1 MEDQQKQFALSLIAY
16 AAQRDISAEQLC
28 KNANINFTALK
39 KKSDLIISSRQLD
52 DLWLYASRLGNDPL
66 FGLHFG
72 ESLQLAA
79 LGVIGEI
86 IKSSN
91 TVGEAITIAAS
102 LTQLITDLF
111 KMEITRSKQTFSIR
125 LMEKDSQGDLTF
137 TSRQMADLLM
147 VFIVHE
153 LDGLLLVKIK
163 PRSVTFPYTV
173 SDIHEYERVLR
184 CKPVKKKNE
193 YAIQFD
199 KKYWDEPIL
208 SANYELQG
216 LLLQKVNAVAKNKI
230 IAESFAEKIH
240 QYLMANSYLGMLS
253 LDDVAANFNVAPRSL
268 QRKLQDEGV
277 TFQQISDS
285 IRKSLALNYIESGK
299 HQIKEI
305 SNMLGYNELS
315 AFSRAFKRWTGK
327 APLHYYNN

>member
-28 KNANINFTALK
+28 ENANINLKALK
-39 KKSDLIISSRQLD
+39 KKSNLSISSRQLD

-91 TVGEAITIAAS
+91 TVGGAITIAAS
-102 LTQLITDLF
+102 LTHLITDLF
-111 KMEITRSKQTFSIR
+111 KMEIIQSKQSFSIQ
-125 LMEKDSQGDLTF
+125 LIANDSRGDLTF

-153 LDGLLLVKIK
+153 LDGLMLVKIK
-163 PRSVTFPYTV
+163 PRSVAFPYTV

-193 YAIQFD
+193 YGIQFD
-199 KKYWDEPIL
+199 KKYWEEPIL

-216 LLLQKVNAVAKNKI
+216 LLLQKINAVAKNKI
-230 IAESFAEKIH
+230 ISESFAGKIH
-240 QYLMANSYLGMLS
+240 RYLMTNAYLGMLS
-253 LDDVAANFNVAPRSL
+253 LEDVASNFNIAPRSL

-277 TFQQISDS
+277 TFQQLSDT

-327 APLHYYNN
+327 TPINYHGN